1 MTTFEQ
7 ILALEELKD
16 AKVIA
21 GRQGQNT
28 PISWVHIVFDVDI
41 SSWISKGNLLIVNG
55 AGFRYAERDL
65 ISVIDQLNKAKA
77 AGIIV
82 EKGKYINVISKKV
95 IEKADEVG
103 IVVIEVCHKLDME
116 GLTYAI
122 GQLCFKDS
130 QMKNRSEILKEL
142 VYLPYIEERR
152 KEMIDIGY
160 KENEHYAVTAIEP
173 NLESID
179 IKKIQSEHFW
189 THIKNRFLSLVSSE
203 FLTDESQVWH
213 FDENGLYIYLIQI
226 PKQDCNRKSLI
237 DHMNSI
243 RNNITHTEGGITV
256 NIGAGNIVNDIKGIR
271 ASVYQAK
278 YALSSLRLCKRLN
291 DVRLYE
297 DMGVYRI
304 FFQYHNDEKLMELY
318 KRILGGLEKQDS
330 ECNSQML
337 ETLETYFICNCNL
350 SRTADELFIHRNT
363 LKYRLKKIKEILMID
378 FDDCNASF
386 TVQFALK
393 IKKYILAQGTA
404 VNT

>member
-21 GRQGQNT
+21 GKQGMNT

-65 ISVIDQLNKAKA
+65 ISIIEQLNQVKA

-95 IEKADEVG
+95 IRKADELG
-103 IVVIEVCHKLDME
+103 ILVIEVCRKLDME
-116 GLTYAI
+116 SLTYAI

-130 QMKNRSEILKEL
+130 QMKNRSEILKEI

-152 KEMIDIGY
+152 KELINLGY
-160 KENEHYAVTAIEP
+160 DENEPYAVAAIEP
-173 NLESID
+173 NLESVD
-179 IKKIQSEHFW
+179 SIKAKSEHFW
-189 THIKNRFLSLVSSE
+189 THIKDRFLSLVSSE
-203 FLTDESQVWH
+203 FLTDESKLWH
-213 FDENGLYIYLIQI
+213 FNENGIYIYLVKLPQR
-226 PKQDCNRKSLI
+226 DCAKKTII
-237 DHMNSI
+237 DHMKNI
-243 RNNITHTEGGITV
+243 KNNITNTEGGITV
-256 NIGAGNIVNDIKGIR
+256 SIGIGNIIYDIKGIR

-278 YALSSLRLCKRLN
+278 YALSSLSLCKRSN
-291 DVRLYE
+291 EVRLYE

-304 FFQYHNDEKLMELY
+304 FFQYHNDEKLIELY
-318 KRILGGLEKQDS
+318 KRILGELERQDK
-330 ECNSQML
+330 EYNSQML
-337 ETLETYFICNCNL
+337 DTLETYFTCNCNL
-350 SRTADELFIHRNT
+350 SRTADVLFIHRNT

-393 IKKYILAQGTA
+393 IKKYLKAQGTA
-404 VNT
+404 VVT